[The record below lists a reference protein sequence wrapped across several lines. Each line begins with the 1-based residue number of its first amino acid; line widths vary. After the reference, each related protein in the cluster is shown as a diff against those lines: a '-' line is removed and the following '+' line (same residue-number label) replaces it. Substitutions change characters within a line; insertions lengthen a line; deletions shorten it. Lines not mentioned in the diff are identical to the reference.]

1 MATTEKVMDILK
13 QLSGVET
20 ISPTESLQ
28 NDLALDSL
36 SMVALLI
43 QIEDVFGI
51 ELDAADMDPFALDT
65 VESVVRLVE
74 KYAGT
79 KDE

>member
-20 ISPTESLQ
+20 ISPTENLQ

-36 SMVALLI
+36 SMVTLLI

-74 KYAGT
+74 KYVGA